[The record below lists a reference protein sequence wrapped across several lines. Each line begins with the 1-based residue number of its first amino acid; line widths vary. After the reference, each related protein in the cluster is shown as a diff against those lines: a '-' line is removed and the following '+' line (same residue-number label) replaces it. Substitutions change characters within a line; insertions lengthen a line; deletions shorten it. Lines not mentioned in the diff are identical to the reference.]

1 MQLTAI
7 EVKTFPVHAGEA
19 QVPDE
24 VVAIDRLTFTSWG
37 GGLTLDQYLER
48 ERRLRACDYSRG
60 LRQWVLRQGSELLA
74 SCESYAVPF
83 VLAGADGSRHKAGLG
98 HGIASVYVEA
108 RLRGRG
114 YAGEL
119 LRRIHDHLRTEGAL
133 CAYLMSEIG
142 PTLYERLGYVA
153 RPLRLCRFAA
163 VDPSREAPHPKEWTW
178 LGEADVPSRLATAFG
193 AASGVPRPGLS
204 IETTPAQI
212 DWHLARGRFYA
223 QKLQR
228 KTATRVGAA
237 AGEAFVL
244 WQPEYRRGVLQVLAL
259 WPGRTLWREGQRD
272 PRSPEAAS
280 LRNVLHA
287 ARAAATEL
295 GLSSVEIWETPRS
308 ATFLRGGARVDTKD
322 LPMLLPIAAGV
333 RAEDWTDYERAHWL

>member
-1 MQLTAI
+1 MQLDAI
-7 EVKTFPVHAGEA
+7 EARTFPVHAGEA

-24 VVAIDRLTFTSWG
+24 VVAIDRLTFESWG
-37 GGLTLDQYLER
+37 GGLSLAQYLER
-48 ERRLRACDYSRG
+48 ERRLRACAYSQG
-60 LRQWVLRQGSELLA
+60 LRQWVLREGREILA

-83 VLAGADGSRHKAGLG
+83 VVSSADGSRTKAGLG
-98 HGIASVYVEA
+98 HGIASVYVEE

-114 YAGEL
+114 YAGEM
-119 LRRIHDHLRTEGAL
+119 LRRIHDGLRKEGAL

-142 PTLYERLGYVA
+142 PSLYARLGYVA

-163 VDPSREAPHPKEWTW
+163 VDPAREAPHPEDWTW
-178 LGEADVPSRLATAFG
+178 LGEADVPARLQVAFG
-193 AASGVPRPGLS
+193 AAVARPGLS

-212 DWHLARGRFYA
+212 DWHLSRGRYYA
-223 QKLQR
+223 EKLAR
-228 KTATRVGAA
+228 KPAVRVGAA

-244 WQPEYRRGVLQVLAL
+244 WQPEYRRGALQVLTL

-272 PRSPEAAS
+272 PRSREAAD

-295 GLSSVEIWETPRS
+295 GLSTVEIWETPRS
-308 ATFLRGGARVDTKD
+308 ATFLRGGARVEAKE
-322 LPMLLPIAAGV
+322 LPMLLPLAAGV
-333 RAEDWTDYERAHWL
+333 RAEDWSDYERAHWL

>member
-1 MQLTAI
+1 MQLDAI
-7 EVKTFPVHAGEA
+7 EIKTLPVHAGEA

-37 GGLTLDQYLER
+37 GGLTLEQYLER
-48 ERRLRACDYSRG
+48 ERRLRACAYSRG
-60 LRQWVLRQGSELLA
+60 LRQWVLREGNELLA

-83 VLAGADGSRHKAGLG
+83 VLSGADGSRQRSGLG

-119 LRRIHDHLRTEGAL
+119 LRRTHDRLRSEGAL

-142 PTLYERLGYVA
+142 PSLYSRLGYVA

-163 VDPSREAPHPKEWTW
+163 VDPAREAPHPEDWTW
-178 LGEADVPSRLATAFG
+178 LTEADVAARLQTAFG
-193 AASGVPRPGLS
+193 ATSGVPRPGLS
-204 IETTPAQI
+204 VETTPAQI
-212 DWHLARGRFYA
+212 EWHLLRGRFYA
-223 QKLQR
+223 EKLQR
-228 KTATRVGAA
+228 KPAVRVGAA

-244 WQPEYRRGVLQVLAL
+244 WQPEYRRGALQVLAL
-259 WPGRTLWREGQRD
+259 WPGRVLWREGQRD
-272 PRSPEAAS
+272 PRSREAAD

-287 ARAAATEL
+287 ARAAATDL
-295 GLSSVEIWETPRS
+295 GLSTVEIWETPRS
-308 ATFLRGGARVDTKD
+308 ATFLRGGARIEAKD
-322 LPMLLPIAAGV
+322 LPMLLPLAPGV